1 MNTIV
6 VIRLPAGSTGSR
18 RGRRAPRFS
27 EHVTDCVVLDACHG
41 SLGDHSVKRILSV
54 GRAWLNGR

>member
-6 VIRLPAGSTGSR
+6 VIRLPAESTGSR
-18 RGRRAPRFS
+18 RGRRAARFR
-27 EHVTDCVVLDACHG
+27 EHVTDCVVLDAFRG
-41 SLGDHSVKRILSV
+41 SLGDHLVKRILSA